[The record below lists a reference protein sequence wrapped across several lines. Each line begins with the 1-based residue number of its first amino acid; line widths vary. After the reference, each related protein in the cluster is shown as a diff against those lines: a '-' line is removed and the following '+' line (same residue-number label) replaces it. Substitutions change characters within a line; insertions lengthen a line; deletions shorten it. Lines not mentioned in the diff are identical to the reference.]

1 MPLPLPPLREE
12 LAIFP
17 APRLADGQPG
27 WTLHDPTR
35 NRFFQIDWLTFE
47 VLSRWTMGHAG
58 VIAED
63 IGNATTLHPGNDEV
77 LYIATFL
84 ADNELLQLPP
94 TPGLPRQMADR
105 LQVRKGSL
113 WHRLLHGYLF
123 FRIPLLR
130 PDAWLSRLAPRLDFF
145 YSTAFFRLSLLA
157 FFCGA
162 ALVWREWDRFSASLV
177 DTLTWNGLLTWSVA
191 LIGVKIFH
199 ELGHAVTAKRYG
211 CRIPT
216 IGVAFMV
223 LLPMAY
229 TDTNE
234 TWKLARRR
242 ERFGVA
248 AAGVATELLIAVW
261 ATLFWAILPEGVPK
275 TIAFVLASITWVMSV
290 VINYSP
296 FMRFDGYFLLVDW
309 LNLPNLHERAFAL
322 ARWQLR
328 ELLFGLREAPPEVM
342 PAGRR
347 HALVAFAWACWLYR
361 FFLFLGIALLV
372 YHAFAKALG
381 IFLFA
386 LEIIWFIL
394 RPAVRELQVW
404 LSKASQIVR
413 RVRSWLTMLAA
424 LSLIGLLFIPWP
436 TRLVAS
442 GLLQS
447 DSTFALYAPSAAQ
460 VKTLPISEGSRVASG
475 QLLVE
480 LVSPALESRQQVI
493 IARIERLQQQVS
505 AAGFDPEMR
514 PQLIP
519 LQEQL
524 ATAEAEYAGVTAE
537 IALLSLKAPFAGQL
551 HDIDADL
558 KPGMW
563 VKRRE
568 RIGTLVS
575 EAQWRVEAYFDEDA
589 LNRLAP
595 GDHGLFFADG
605 LGAGQPLPLHITA
618 IDTDATHV
626 MPSGLLTAPAGGSVV
641 IRQQAGQR
649 IPERAAYRVMLAV
662 DGDPAAFAGHA
673 WRGDVVV
680 HGQWEAPGLAF
691 ARAALALLWREFGF

>member
-1 MPLPLPPLREE
+1 MLPQLREE
-12 LAIFP
+12 LSIFP
-17 APRLADGQPG
+17 APRLADGQPS

-47 VLSRWTMGHAG
+47 VLSRWALGNAE

-63 IGNATTLHPGNDEV
+63 IGNATTLHPAHDEV
-77 LYIATFL
+77 LHIASFL
-84 ADNELLQLPP
+84 AENELLQPA
-94 TPGLPRQMADR
+94 PGPALARQMAAR
-105 LQVRKGSL
+105 LQARKGSL
-113 WHRLLHGYLF
+113 WQRLLHGYLF

-157 FFCGA
+157 FFCGV
-162 ALVWREWDRFSASLV
+162 ALVGREWDRFSASLV

-191 LIGVKIFH
+191 LVGVKLCH

-261 ATLFWAILPEGVPK
+261 ATLFWALLPEGVPK
-275 TIAFVLASITWVMSV
+275 TVAFVLATITWVMSV
-290 VINYSP
+290 AINCSP

-309 LNLPNLHERAFAL
+309 LNLPNLHERSFAL

-328 ELLFGLREAPPEVM
+328 ELLFGLGEAPPEIV

-347 HALVAFAWACWLYR
+347 NALVAFAWGCWLYR

-381 IFLFA
+381 IILFA
-386 LEIIWFIL
+386 VEIGWFIL
-394 RPAVRELQVW
+394 RPAAREAAAW
-404 LSKASQIVR
+404 KSRWPTIRGKPR
-413 RVRSWLTMLAA
+413 GWLTMLAA
-424 LSLIGLLFIPWP
+424 LSVLGLLFVPWP
-436 TRLVAS
+436 TRLIAS
-442 GLLQS
+442 GQLQAA
-447 DSTFALYAPSAAQ
+447 DTYPLYAPSAAQ
-460 VKTLPISEGSRVASG
+460 VKQLPIMEGTRIAAG
-475 QLLVE
+475 ELLVE
-480 LVSPALESRQQVI
+480 LASPALESRRQTS
-493 IARIERLQQQVS
+493 IARVERLQQQAA
-505 AAGFDPEMR
+505 AAGFAPEMR
-514 PQLIP
+514 AQLIS

-524 ATAEAEYAGVTAE
+524 ATAEAELAGVNGE
-537 IALLSLKAPFAGQL
+537 IALLALKAPFAGHL
-551 HDIDADL
+551 RDLDPDL

-563 VKRRE
+563 LKNRE
-568 RIGTLVS
+568 RIGTLVGQ
-575 EAQWRVEAYFDEDA
+575 AQWRIEAYFDEET
-589 LNRLAP
+589 LNRLAL

-605 LGAGQPLPLHITA
+605 MGGSILPLHITA

-641 IRQQAGQR
+641 VRQQAGQR
-649 IPERAAYRVMLAV
+649 IPERAAYRVLFAV
-662 DGDPAAFAGHA
+662 DGDPDALAGHA

-691 ARAALALLWREFGF
+691 ARSALALLWREFGF

>member
-1 MPLPLPPLREE
+1 MLPQLREE

-17 APRLADGQPG
+17 APRLADGQPC

-47 VLSRWTMGHAG
+47 VLSRWPMGNPE

-63 IGNATTLHPGNDEV
+63 IGNATTLHPESDEV
-77 LYIATFL
+77 QYIAAFL
-84 ADNELLQLPP
+84 AENELLQLAPDP
-94 TPGLPRQMADR
+94 ALAKRMAAR
-105 LQVRKGSL
+105 LQARKGSL
-113 WHRLLHGYLF
+113 WQRLLHGYLF

-130 PDAWLSRLAPRLDFF
+130 PDAWLTRLAPQLDFF
-145 YSTAFFRLSLLA
+145 YSPAFFRLSLLA

-177 DTLTWNGLLTWSVA
+177 DTLTMSGLLTWSVA
-191 LIGVKIFH
+191 LVGVKIFH

-234 TWKLARRR
+234 TWKLARRS

-261 ATLFWAILPEGVPK
+261 ATLFWALLPEGAPK

-290 VINYSP
+290 AINCSP

-309 LNLPNLHERAFAL
+309 LNMPNLHERSFSL

-328 ELLFGLREAPPEVM
+328 ELLFGLGEAPPEMV

-347 HALVAFAWACWLYR
+347 RALIAFAWASWLYR

-386 LEIIWFIL
+386 VEIIWFIL
-394 RPAVRELQVW
+394 RPVSREVTAW
-404 LSKASQIVR
+404 KSRWPAIR
-413 RVRSWLTMLAA
+413 RKPRSWLTILAVLSML
-424 LSLIGLLFIPWP
+424 GLLFVPWP

-442 GLLQS
+442 GQLQAA
-447 DSTFALYAPSAAQ
+447 DTFAVYAPSAAQ
-460 VKTLPISEGSRVASG
+460 VKSLPVAEGLSVASG
-475 QLLVE
+475 QLLIE
-480 LVSPALESRQQVI
+480 LASPELESRQQAS
-493 IARIERLQQQVS
+493 IARVERLQQQVG

-524 ATAEAEYAGVTAE
+524 ATAEAELSGVLGQ
-537 IALLSLKAPFAGQL
+537 IGLLSLKAPFAGRL
-551 HDIDADL
+551 RDL
-558 KPGMW
+558 NPDLQPGMW
-563 VKRRE
+563 VKSGE
-568 RIGTLVS
+568 RIATLVGG
-575 EAQWRVEAYFDEDA
+575 AQWRVEAYFDEDA

-605 LGAGQPLPLHITA
+605 LGGSILPLHITA
-618 IDTDATHV
+618 IDTDATHI

-649 IPERAAYRVMLAV
+649 IPERAAYRVTLAV
-662 DGDPAAFAGHA
+662 DGDPLALAGHA

-680 HGQWEAPGLAF
+680 HGKWEAPGLAF
-691 ARAALALLWREFGF
+691 ARSALALLWREFGF